1 MVPSLRLFRVPNI
14 PRLFPTLRRSVSLV
28 KASDHWPLIRV
39 LRVGVFVLF
48 MASSLRKVTLKSS
61 SCSSVTSPLRPESK
75 LSAFLM
81 TSALSAAISAL
92 RCIILASGE
101 VSVWTVFN
109 AEAAN
114 AARKLLLFSAPD
126 AAGVFSFSF
135 SLSCFSSFHATELS
149 SLLIGSFHAAFT
161 SDSVFSSFTTD
172 FFSAFVFLK
181 LAEADL

>member
-114 AARKLLLFSAPD
+114 AARKLLLFSPPD

-135 SLSCFSSFHATELS
+135 SCCFSSFHATELS

-181 LAEADL
+181 LADL